1 MPLWP
6 PQTCLGVSPW
16 LGKLAPALYAGRTSI
31 NGLPVAGRHK
41 NLACRRFPEP
51 GCLKSVAE
59 ASGGISRQK
68 GQAELLP
75 GPFRRVQSF
84 CNWESCL
91 PNWFELHKMGGAFCF
106 HADFDAPKRPVS
118 GCGMSLCGQNPGKT
132 SRGAGL
138 CRICTCKFVYFAQP
152 RGEHQKLHKPEQPLK
167 QLAHPMHK
175 AGGRDGRKVLE
186 PRSQAVGN
194 PAVGNVR
201 APCFDRSATHF
212 FGANCLKALLCFVFS
227 PRRLGDGPSR
237 QSAPPAQ

>member
-75 GPFRRVQSF
+75 RPFRRVKSF

-106 HADFDAPKRPVS
+106 QADFDAPKRPVS
-118 GCGMSLCGQNPGKT
+118 GCGMSLCGPK
-132 SRGAGL
+132 SR
-138 CRICTCKFVYFAQP
+138 
-152 RGEHQKLHKPEQPLK
+152 E
-167 QLAHPMHK
+167 
-175 AGGRDGRKVLE
+175 
-186 PRSQAVGN
+186 N
-194 PAVGNVR
+194 
-201 APCFDRSATHF
+201 
-212 FGANCLKALLCFVFS
+212 FS
-227 PRRLGDGPSR
+227 GRRLVSYLHMQIRVFCTSKG
-237 QSAPPAQ
+237 